1 MEIIIG
7 LLVAALL
14 NAAIAFIDEMMTAL
28 VPMTLYAENYMT
40 GMAGTSMVS
49 VLFDIMFGVGISL
62 LILKFVKKGF
72 ETYVMWTDGDPDTE
86 PTGLVIRFIQA
97 MAVAVCFPVIYT
109 WLGQIVE
116 GLTDEL
122 LVAIGASSSYDWS
135 AWVVGVTTA
144 GLATAI
150 FGLIFVICYFLLYFQ
165 FLMRGLEIL
174 ILRIGVPIACVGLL
188 DNDKG
193 VFKSYSTKFVQSAFT
208 VIIQICL
215 CKLGVALMMNMHVFW
230 GVACMVLSLKTPK
243 FLADFLISSGGGG
256 GSVVNN
262 VYHSVRLVGMA
273 RNLVK

>member
-14 NAAIAFIDEMMTAL
+14 TSAVVFIDEMMTAL
-28 VPMTLYAENYMT
+28 VPMTLYAEEYMT

-49 VLFDIMFGVGISL
+49 VLFDIMFGVGVSL

-97 MAVAVCFPVIYT
+97 MATAICFPVIYG
-109 WLGQIVE
+109 WLGGIVE
-116 GLTDEL
+116 SLSNEL
-122 LVAIGASSSYDWS
+122 MTAIGTAASYDWMT
-135 AWVVGVTTA
+135 WVTGVTSA
-144 GLATAI
+144 GLMTGI

-174 ILRIGVPIACVGLL
+174 ILRIGVPVACVGLL

-193 VFKSYSTKFVQSAFT
+193 VFKAYSTKFIQSAFT

-215 CKLGVALMMNMHVFW
+215 CKLGVSFMLNMHIFW
-230 GVACMVLSLKTPK
+230 GVACMMLSLKTPK
-243 FLADFLISSGGGG
+243 FLSEFLLAGGGGG

-273 RNLVK
+273 RNLMK